1 MSFSASERTQLAK
14 LLLEVGPDAPTLCGD
29 WTTRDLAIHLY
40 LRESRPD
47 AAVKGHLERV
57 TEQVGR
63 SMTYER
69 VVGEWAKGPARF
81 NPMRLV
87 DPLVN
92 AGEHY
97 VHHEDVRRAQEKWQ
111 PRAFG
116 QEDRKALHRVLQTMS
131 RLLLSKTTVPLV
143 LNPEGMDRIVVV
155 EQRGVANP
163 AQSVQVSAANG
174 GPGEASQVQVVVTR
188 PAPGVIGSATGWTL
202 RAEAHARQEGGIDEP
217 EEPGGHSADSGDPG

>member
-40 LRESRPD
+40 LRENRPD
-47 AAVKGHLERV
+47 AAAGMFIGPGKGHLERG

-163 AQSVQVSAANG
+163 AQSVQV
-174 GPGEASQVQVVVTR
+174 
-188 PAPGVIGSATGWTL
+188 IGSVSELVLWAYNRPTVGV
-202 RAEAHARQEGGIDEP
+202 RVDGEQNAIARREA
-217 EEPGGHSADSGDPG
+217 